1 MNGNGS
7 PSVNSA
13 DFVLED
19 LLLID
24 YRYAK
29 FALDPTSGS
38 FSMAKCVRRSL
49 SWLNLLLIYRN
60 RDWRDHS
67 WTGVGSVKNGLEGPM
82 RQQRLTLFG
91 HNVIDIEGKSIISLL
106 VDEVSFV
113 LYVTLELSTD
123 LEIGHPSFLRLP
135 DRQHHTVVIGRLFL
149 LCILHRVD
157 LVREHHHNSY

>member
-7 PSVNSA
+7 SSINSE

-29 FALDPTSGS
+29 FALDPISGS
-38 FSMAKCVRRSL
+38 FTVVKCAGRSL
-49 SWLNLLLIYRN
+49 SWPNLLLIYGN

-67 WTGVGSVKNGLEGPM
+67 WTGVGSVKNGLEGPL
-82 RQQRLTLFG
+82 RQQRITLFG
-91 HNVIDIEGKSIISLL
+91 LNVIDIEGKSVISLL

-113 LYVTLELSTD
+113 LYVTLELSMD
-123 LEIGHPSFLRLP
+123 LEIGHPPFLRLS
-135 DRQHHTVVIGRLFL
+135 DRQHHTVVNGRLLL

-157 LVREHHHNSY
+157 LIREHRHNSH

>member
-1 MNGNGS
+1 VNGNGS

-38 FSMAKCVRRSL
+38 FSMAKCARRSL
-49 SWLNLLLIYRN
+49 SWLNLLLIYGN
-60 RDWRDHS
+60 RDWRDHG

-135 DRQHHTVVIGRLFL
+135 DRQHHIVVIGRLFL
-149 LCILHRVD
+149 LCVLHRVD

>member
-1 MNGNGS
+1 M
-7 PSVNSA
+7 
-13 DFVLED
+13 LEN

-29 FALDPTSGS
+29 FALEPTSGS
-38 FSMAKCVRRSL
+38 FTAVKCVRRSL
-49 SWLNLLLIYRN
+49 SWLNLLLIYGN

-67 WTGVGSVKNGLEGPM
+67 WTGVGSVKNGLEGLL

-91 HNVIDIEGKSIISLL
+91 PNAIDIEGKSIISLL

-123 LEIGHPSFLRLP
+123 LEIGHTPFLRLP
-135 DRQHHTVVIGRLFL
+135 DRQHRTVVIG
-149 LCILHRVD
+149 
-157 LVREHHHNSY
+157 